1 MFYFLTILLKTQKVL
16 EILRVWFVS
25 TRNTLFVGA
34 TLVVAQKPQT
44 RLSRTGQPQGLPL
57 HHFLMF
63 FCFFL
68 FSFSCLQAQ
77 TSFTFVGVV
86 IDEKDKFPIN
96 NAIIRLGGGEFTQT
110 DSEGIFKFEFNTEK
124 EDSIFI
130 RFKANFDGICH
141 LPYQSKIKFENLNHQ
156 QIFLIKRN
164 ETMLDCEGDFI
175 IVETKLEEVILKAT
189 RLDESSPL
197 AFTNVGKKE
206 IAKQNL
212 GQDLPILLNFTP
224 SVVTTSDAGAGVGYT
239 GIRVRGSDATR
250 TNITINGIPYN
261 DAESQG
267 SFWVNMPDF
276 ASSVSSIQI
285 QRGVGTSTN
294 GAGAFGASVNIQ
306 TNQKNE
312 KAYLELNNSA
322 GSFRTF
328 KNTLMLGTGLL
339 AGKFT
344 VDARLSSI
352 TSNGFIDRASSD
364 LKSFFVSGAYYGKRA
379 TLRANV
385 FSGKEQTYQAW
396 NGVPEARLR
405 GDMKG
410 MQAYIARNYLSSA
423 DSLHLLN
430 SNSRTYNPYTY
441 DNQTDNYQQDHYQL
455 FYSYDLGAGW
465 NAQAALHYTYGR
477 GYFEEFRAQDDVST
491 YMTSPIVIGNQSI
504 TNMDLIRRRWL
515 DNDFYGG
522 IYSVNYKRNK
532 VEVILGGGWN
542 QYDGRHFGEL
552 IWAQYTP
559 ALPTRHRYYNNLGT
573 KRDLNTYA
581 KTYLEITEK
590 LRGFVDLQWRRVFYD
605 FEGLQIDALGT
616 RPLQQNTTL
625 NFFNPKAGL
634 SFELNN
640 NLLFY
645 SSLSVGNREPN
656 REDFV
661 NATPQS
667 RPKSERMYDVEFGTR
682 LSGNLG
688 EGKWNVNVNGY
699 YMHYDNQLVLTGKV
713 NDVGNY
719 TRTNVKN
726 SFRRGVEVEGSLQ
739 PNAKL
744 QWNINFTLSQNQIV
758 GFQEFTD
765 DFDNGGQ
772 RELKFDRTDIAFSP
786 NLIAASQLAYA
797 PVKGF
802 TVALL
807 SKYVGKQYLDNTS
820 DESRKLDAFTTQD
833 VRLAYEW
840 KMKQSTLNFTF
851 LVNNV
856 LSASYESNGY
866 TFGYWAGGER
876 VTENFYYPQAG
887 RNFLLGVGLRF

>member
-1 MFYFLTILLKTQKVL
+1 
-16 EILRVWFVS
+16 
-25 TRNTLFVGA
+25 
-34 TLVVAQKPQT
+34 
-44 RLSRTGQPQGLPL
+44 
-57 HHFLMF
+57 MF

-68 FSFSCLQAQ
+68 LSVSCLQAQ
-77 TSFTFVGVV
+77 DDKTFKGVV
-86 IDEKDKFPIN
+86 LDKETMEPIQGALVHWGTDLQTFTDENGFFSIKNVYGDVVKLFVISIFGYENLEYKDFSI
-96 NAIIRLGGGEFTQT
+96 Q
-110 DSEGIFKFEFNTEK
+110 SNTE
-124 EDSIFI
+124 
-130 RFKANFDGICH
+130 
-141 LPYQSKIKFENLNHQ
+141 PVKFFLVPEPTLVHYAYFPTPREALNNL
-156 QIFLIKRN
+156 
-164 ETMLDCEGDFI
+164 G
-175 IVETKLEEVILKAT
+175 EVILSST

-197 AFTNVGKKE
+197 AFTNVGKQQ

-322 GSFRTF
+322 GSFRTM

-352 TSNGFIDRASSD
+352 TSNGFVDRASSD
-364 LKSFFVSGAYYGKRA
+364 LKSFYVSGAYYGKRA

-385 FSGKEQTYQAW
+385 FSGKERTYQAW

-405 GDMKG
+405 GDAKG
-410 MQAYIARNYLSSA
+410 MQDYIVRNYLSTA
-423 DSLHLLN
+423 DSLHLLQ
-430 SNSRTYNPYTY
+430 SNSRTYNAYRY

-465 NAQAALHYTYGR
+465 NAQTALHYTYGR
-477 GYFEEFRAQDDVST
+477 VYYEEFRAQDNVST
-491 YMTSPIVIGNQSI
+491 YTASPLVIGNQSI
-504 TNMDLIRRRWL
+504 TNMDVIRRRWL
-515 DNDFYGG
+515 DNDFFGG
-522 IYSVNYKRNK
+522 IYSVNYKSNR

-542 QYDGRHFGEL
+542 RYLGRHFGEV
-552 IWAQYTP
+552 IWAQYATT
-559 ALPTRHRYYNNLGT
+559 LPTRSRYYNNDADKQDANL
-573 KRDLNTYA
+573 YA
-581 KTYLEITEK
+581 KAYVEITDK
-590 LRGFVDLQWRRVFYD
+590 LRGFVDMQWRNVFYD

-616 RPLQQNTTL
+616 RPLQQNTRL

-634 SFELNN
+634 SFEVNN
-640 NLLFY
+640 NVLLY

-661 NATPQS
+661 NATQES
-667 RPKSERMYDVEFGTR
+667 RPKSERMYDIEFGTR
-682 LSGNLG
+682 VFGSLG
-688 EGKWNVNVNGY
+688 DGKWNVNVNGY
-699 YMHYDNQLVLTGKV
+699 YMLYDNQLVLTGKV

-726 SFRRGVEVEGSLQ
+726 SFRRGVEVEASLQ

-744 QWNINFTLSQNQIV
+744 QWNVNFTLSQNRIKD
-758 GFQEFTD
+758 FQEFTD
-765 DFDNGGQ
+765 DYDNGGQ
-772 RELKFDRTDIAFSP
+772 KETKFGTTDIAFSP
-786 NLIAASQLAYA
+786 AFIGASQLAYSPA
-797 PVKGF
+797 KGF

-820 DESRKLDAFTTQD
+820 NEARKLDAFATQD

-840 KMKQSTLNFTF
+840 KMKASTLTF
-851 LVNNV
+851 SCLLNNV
-856 LSASYESNGY
+856 LGAEYESNGY
-866 TFGYWAGGER
+866 TYGYWSGGTR
-876 VTENFYYPQAG
+876 TTENFYYPQAG

>member
-1 MFYFLTILLKTQKVL
+1 MQNFQSPKSPLTPEGGINPYKNTFVGVGFTPTQTAPKSVIFDKNTFAQTAPKFRSEYDL
-16 EILRVWFVS
+16 FSDWVGASPTPTIFPPSGVRGLLRVWCASF
-25 TRNTLFVGA
+25 L
-34 TLVVAQKPQT
+34 
-44 RLSRTGQPQGLPL
+44 
-57 HHFLMF
+57 FLM
-63 FCFFL
+63 L
-68 FSFSCLQAQ
+68 SVPCLQAQ
-77 TSFTFVGVV
+77 NAENKQDTTK
-86 IDEKDKFPIN
+86 KD
-96 NAIIRLGGGEFTQT
+96 ALL
-110 DSEGIFKFEFNTEK
+110 S
-124 EDSIFI
+124 
-130 RFKANFDGICH
+130 
-141 LPYQSKIKFENLNHQ
+141 
-156 QIFLIKRN
+156 
-164 ETMLDCEGDFI
+164 
-175 IVETKLEEVILKAT
+175 EVILKGT

-206 IAKQNL
+206 LAKQNL
-212 GQDLPILLNFTP
+212 GQDLPVLLNFTP
-224 SVVTTSDAGAGVGYT
+224 SVVTTSDAGGGVGYT
-239 GIRVRGSDATR
+239 GIRIRGSDATR

-267 SFWVNMPDF
+267 TFWVNMPDF

-285 QRGVGTSTN
+285 QRGVGTSAN

-322 GSFRTF
+322 GSFRTL

-379 TLRANV
+379 TLRTNV
-385 FSGKEQTYQAW
+385 FSGKERTYQAW
-396 NGVPEARLR
+396 YGVPEARLR
-405 GDMKG
+405 NDAKG
-410 MQAYIARNYLSSA
+410 MQAYISRNFLSSA
-423 DSLHLLN
+423 DSLNLLK
-430 SNSRTYNPYTY
+430 SNGRTYNPYTY

-465 NAQAALHYTYGR
+465 NAQTALHYTYGR
-477 GYFEEFRAQDDVST
+477 GYFEEFRAQDKVET
-491 YMTSPIVIGNQSI
+491 YATSPIVIGNQSI

-522 IYSVNYKRNK
+522 IYSVNYKNQK
-532 VEVILGGGWN
+532 LELILGGGWN
-542 QYDGRHFGEL
+542 EYDGRHFGEV
-552 IWAQYTP
+552 IWAQFSPTLP
-559 ALPTRHRYYNNLGT
+559 ARNRYYNNKAT
-573 KRDLNTYA
+573 KRDLNMYA
-581 KTYLEITEK
+581 KTYIEITER
-590 LRGFVDLQWRRVFYD
+590 LRSFVDVQWRRVFYD

-616 RPLQQNTTL
+616 RPLQQNARL

-634 SFELNN
+634 SFELNDKI
-640 NLLFY
+640 LVY

-661 NATPQS
+661 NATAQS
-667 RPKSERMYDVEFGTR
+667 RPRAERMYDVEMGTR
-682 LSGNLG
+682 MNGRAG
-688 EGKWNVNVNGY
+688 EQGKWNLNVNAY
-699 YMHYDNQLVLTGKV
+699 YMQYDNQLVLTGKV

-726 SFRRGVEVEGSLQ
+726 SFRRGVEVEASLQ

-744 QWNINFTLSQNQIV
+744 QWNVNFTLSQNKII

-765 DFDNGGQ
+765 DYDNGGQ
-772 RELKFDRTDIAFSP
+772 KETKFDKTDIAFSP
-786 NLIAASQLAYA
+786 TLIAGSQLAYS
-797 PVKGF
+797 PLKDF
-802 TVALL
+802 TVSLL

-820 DESRKLDAFTTQD
+820 NENRKLEAFTTQD
-833 VRLAYEW
+833 LRLAYEW
-840 KMKQSTLNFTF
+840 KRQASTLTFTF
-851 LVNNV
+851 LLNNV
-856 LSASYESNGY
+856 LNAQYESNGY

-887 RNFLLGVGLRF
+887 RNFLVGVGIKL